1 MQSKPSDEVFVAEEL
16 FFKDEE
22 KEVDAANLK
31 YSYIVGEKASFSL
44 IPDVMRSSVRGIRTK
59 NELDQPILERPK

>member
-1 MQSKPSDEVFVAEEL
+1 MAEEL

-44 IPDVMRSSVRGIRTK
+44 IPDIMRSSVRGIRAK
-59 NELDQPILERPK
+59 NDLDQPVVLERPK

>member
-1 MQSKPSDEVFVAEEL
+1 MAAEL

-44 IPDVMRSSVRGIRTK
+44 IPDIMRSSVRGIRAK
-59 NELDQPILERPK
+59 NDLDQPVVLERPK